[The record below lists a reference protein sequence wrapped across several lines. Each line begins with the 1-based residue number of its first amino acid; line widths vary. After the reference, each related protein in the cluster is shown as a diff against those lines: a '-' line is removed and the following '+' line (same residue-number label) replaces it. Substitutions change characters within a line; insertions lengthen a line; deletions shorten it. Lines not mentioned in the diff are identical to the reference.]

1 MYSIR
6 FYADGILKRIR
17 RIFSVDLDGVWI
29 KFQDEKSDE
38 TSADYEA
45 AFVCTPEGHGKIE
58 LHFTTEREPVAY
70 LLIGSLKAIAQIY
83 YNTTA
88 VIEFNRYQNDPR
100 HFR

>member
-1 MYSIR
+1 M
-6 FYADGILKRIR
+6 
-17 RIFSVDLDGVWI
+17 
-29 KFQDEKSDE
+29 FQDEKSE
-38 TSADYEA
+38 ESSADYEA